1 MTVTIG
7 HTILAM
13 PGFGG
18 VRQGDTYLVGRDGG
32 EPLMPYSVEPLV
44 TGATRNPR

>member
-7 HTILAM
+7 HTILAI

-18 VRQGDTYLVGRDGG
+18 VRFEDVYLVTSEGG
-32 EPLMPYSVEPLV
+32 EVLHMYPKLFY
-44 TGATRNPR
+44 